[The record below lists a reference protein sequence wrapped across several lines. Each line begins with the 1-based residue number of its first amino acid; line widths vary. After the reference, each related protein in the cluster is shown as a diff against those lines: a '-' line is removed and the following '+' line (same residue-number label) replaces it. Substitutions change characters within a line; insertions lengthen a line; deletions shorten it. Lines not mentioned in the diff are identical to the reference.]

1 MPVKPPITPT
11 GLDNEPCRAS
21 IPSAAGKRAGPASNG
36 TRRGGQGDLV
46 GKAMKKRFLTIPNVL
61 TLFRIASAP
70 LFLVFWF
77 GFTSDTNRLIGLWG
91 CLIVTILSEVS
102 DLADGFLARRWKQVS
117 TFGKLMDPY
126 ADSIFRVA
134 AMLCFA
140 APPDQWYPLW
150 MPILL
155 FWRDVG
161 TSIVR
166 MFGMEHGIVVAAKFW
181 GKMKAVAQ
189 GTLIISLLVV
199 AISCDG
205 SEFLDSGFRRS
216 ATIMMAIVV
225 AIAWLGLFTYIW
237 AHLAD
242 FRKVISGEN
251 ED

>member
-1 MPVKPPITPT
+1 
-11 GLDNEPCRAS
+11 
-21 IPSAAGKRAGPASNG
+21 
-36 TRRGGQGDLV
+36 
-46 GKAMKKRFLTIPNVL
+46 MKKRFLTIPNAL

-77 GFTSDTNRLIGLWG
+77 GFTSKTGRYTGLWG
-91 CLIVTILSEVS
+91 CLIITILSEIS
-102 DLADGFLARRWKQVS
+102 DLADGFLARRWNQVS

-140 APPDQWYPLW
+140 SAPYEWYPLW
-150 MPILL
+150 MPILC

-161 TSIVR
+161 TSVVR
-166 MFGMEHGIVVAAKFW
+166 VFGMEHGIVIAAKFW

-199 AISCDG
+199 AIARERSKL
-205 SEFLDSGFRRS
+205 LDIDFKRS

-225 AIAWLGLFTYIW
+225 VIAWWGLMTYIW

-242 FRKVISGEN
+242 FRKVISGDDSEQG
-251 ED
+251 

>member
-1 MPVKPPITPT
+1 
-11 GLDNEPCRAS
+11 
-21 IPSAAGKRAGPASNG
+21 
-36 TRRGGQGDLV
+36 
-46 GKAMKKRFLTIPNVL
+46 MKKRFLTIPNLL

-77 GFTSDTNRLIGLWG
+77 GFTSETMRYYGLWG
-91 CLIVTILSEVS
+91 CLIITILSEIS

-140 APPDQWYPLW
+140 APPDEWYPLW
-150 MPILL
+150 MPILC

-166 MFGMEHGIVVAAKFW
+166 TFGMEHGIVVAARFW
-181 GKMKAVAQ
+181 GKVKAVAQ
-189 GTLIISLLVV
+189 GTLIISLLVL
-199 AISCDG
+199 AIARDRT
-205 SEFLDSGFRRS
+205 ELFYDMNFKRS
-216 ATIMMAIVV
+216 ATIMMGIVV
-225 AIAWLGLFTYIW
+225 VIAWWGLLTYIW

-242 FRKVISGEN
+242 FRKVMSGANDEGSDRG
-251 ED
+251 EKSG

>member
-1 MPVKPPITPT
+1 M
-11 GLDNEPCRAS
+11 
-21 IPSAAGKRAGPASNG
+21 KR
-36 TRRGGQGDLV
+36 
-46 GKAMKKRFLTIPNVL
+46 RFLTIPNLL

-70 LFLVFWF
+70 IFLVFWF
-77 GFTSDTNRLIGLWG
+77 GLGGEQLRPLGLWG
-91 CLIVTILSEVS
+91 CLIVSVLSEVS

-140 APPDQWYPLW
+140 SPRAAWYPLW
-150 MPILL
+150 MPILC

-166 MFGMEHGIVVAAKFW
+166 TFGMEHGIVVAARFW
-181 GKMKAVAQ
+181 GKAKAVAQ
-189 GTLIISLLVV
+189 GTLIISLLIL
-199 AISCDG
+199 AIVRDR
-205 SEFLDSGFRRS
+205 SELLLDMDFRRS

-225 AIAWLGLFTYIW
+225 AIAWWGLLTYVW

-242 FRKVISGEN
+242 FRKAVAGPGGRGGE
-251 ED
+251 DA

>member
-1 MPVKPPITPT
+1 
-11 GLDNEPCRAS
+11 
-21 IPSAAGKRAGPASNG
+21 
-36 TRRGGQGDLV
+36 
-46 GKAMKKRFLTIPNVL
+46 MKKRFFTVPNVL

-77 GFTSDTNRLIGLWG
+77 GFTSDATRYIGLWG
-91 CLIVTILSEVS
+91 CLGITVLSEIS

-140 APPDQWYPLW
+140 SPPDAWYPLW
-150 MPILL
+150 MPILC

-166 MFGMEHGIVVAAKFW
+166 TFAMEHRIVVAARFW

-189 GTLIISLLVV
+189 GTLIISLLVL
-199 AISCDG
+199 AIARDRT
-205 SEFLDSGFRRS
+205 ELFHDMNFKRS
-216 ATIMMAIVV
+216 ATIMMAIVL
-225 AIAWLGLFTYIW
+225 AIAWWGLLTYVW
-237 AHLAD
+237 AHLAV
-242 FRKVISGEN
+242 FRKVMSGEESRGDRN
-251 ED
+251 EGGRA

>member
-1 MPVKPPITPT
+1 MLT
-11 GLDNEPCRAS
+11 GTTGAEG
-21 IPSAAGKRAGPASNG
+21 AAGG
-36 TRRGGQGDLV
+36 
-46 GKAMKKRFLTIPNVL
+46 AMKKRFLTVPNLL
-61 TLFRIASAP
+61 TLFRMASAP

-77 GFTSDTNRLIGLWG
+77 GFTSETNRPTGLWG
-91 CLIVTILSEVS
+91 CLIITILSEIS

-140 APPDQWYPLW
+140 SAPDCWYPLW
-150 MPILL
+150 MPILC

-166 MFGMEHGIVVAAKFW
+166 TFGMEHGIVVAARFW

-189 GTLIISLLVV
+189 GTLIISLLVL
-199 AISCDG
+199 AIARDR
-205 SEFLDSGFRRS
+205 SELIRDMDFKRS
-216 ATIMMAIVV
+216 ATIMMGIVV
-225 AIAWLGLFTYIW
+225 AIAWWGLFTYVW

-242 FRKVISGEN
+242 FRKVINGDDESGE
-251 ED
+251 EAA